1 MDVLLQAAENK
12 TTLQEHKLLKD
23 ELPFLYG
30 SYEQLYR
37 KTYTKT
43 RWMCNYK
50 LIFRLSLLL
59 MSLTRTKNNL
69 KITLD

>member
-12 TTLQEHKLLKD
+12 TTLQEHKFLKD

-37 KTYTKT
+37 KTYTK

>member
-37 KTYTKT
+37 NTYTK
-43 RWMCNYK
+43 RWM
-50 LIFRLSLLL
+50 
-59 MSLTRTKNNL
+59 
-69 KITLD
+69 